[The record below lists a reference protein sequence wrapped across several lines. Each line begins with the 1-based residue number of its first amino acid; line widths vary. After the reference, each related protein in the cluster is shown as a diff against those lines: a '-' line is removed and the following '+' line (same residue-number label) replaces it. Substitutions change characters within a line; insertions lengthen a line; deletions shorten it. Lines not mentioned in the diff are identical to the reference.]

1 MKVITEAFLRD
12 ELRMETP
19 EVYIVPDGK
28 ILSPAA
34 REYLM
39 QRKIKI
45 KLPKQLRYN
54 PEPSKPEPNEVQQVG
69 KLLEEEAKPVDSSHK
84 YVDNE
89 TNAFYDEKPEDM
101 TALYGNSLVFKDNPR
116 IEFRGKLDTLQ
127 SMVVLYQSFIA
138 EDVAHEKLLEHL
150 GSIVHA
156 LGEMMRCDVLNE
168 PYNMPDVLGL
178 TQHELHDRSHNPMK
192 YFKVKQMVLP
202 HYKYGKAYAMLNRLR
217 TATRETE
224 VIATRAFRVKNIS
237 GRTDIIK
244 GLNRLSSAFHVMMC
258 MLLAG
263 EYDKK

>member
-12 ELRMETP
+12 ELRCETP
-19 EVYIVPDGK
+19 EVYVVPSGK

-45 KLPKQLRYN
+45 KLPKQLRFN
-54 PEPSKPEPNEVQQVG
+54 PEPSKPTPNEVP
-69 KLLEEEAKPVDSSHK
+69 EAASNNEEAKPLSSSHK

-116 IEFRGKLDTLQ
+116 IEFRGKLDSLQ
-127 SMVVLYQSFIA
+127 SLVVLCQAFIA
-138 EDVAHEKLLEHL
+138 EENSREKLLEHL
-150 GSIVHA
+150 STITHA
-156 LGEMMRCDVLNE
+156 LGEMMKCDVLNE

-178 TQHELHDRSHNPMK
+178 TQAELHDRSHNPMK

-202 HYKYGKAYAMLNRLR
+202 HYTFGKAYAMLNRLR
-217 TATRETE
+217 TETREAE
-224 VIATRAFRVKNIS
+224 VIATRAFRVKNMS
-237 GRTDIIK
+237 GRTDIIR

-263 EYDKK
+263 DYDKK